1 LLPELTGKAGAR
13 KALVGFSPATWAQA
27 AARQLSGAVAAAGNA
42 GAAAGLGRL
51 NPSGGRM
58 PTPAEI
64 TEKFWKSVK
73 SDRTMMVGLA
83 GVSESLAQPLTAQ
96 LDDDHSQGPIYF
108 FTAKD
113 ADLVREMGGSH
124 PATAYFTGK
133 GHDLFASVEGELVAD
148 NDRAT
153 IERLWNPFVAA
164 WFEGGKDD
172 PNLQLLRF
180 EPGHAQ
186 IWLNDHSLLAGV
198 KLLLGTDPKKAYQDK
213 TADVRLS

>member
-1 LLPELTGKAGAR
+1 LFNDA
-13 KALVGFSPATWAQA
+13 AT
-27 AARQLSGAVAAAGNA
+27 
-42 GAAAGLGRL
+42 
-51 NPSGGRM
+51 
-58 PTPAEI
+58 
-64 TEKFWKSVK
+64 TEKFWKAVK

-83 GVSESLAQPLTAQ
+83 GVGESLAQPLTAQ
-96 LDDDHSQGPIYF
+96 LDDDHEEGPIYF

-113 ADLVREMGGSH
+113 ADLVQDMGARH
-124 PATAYFTGK
+124 AATAYLASK
-133 GHDLFASVEGELVAD
+133 GHDLFASVEGELIAD

-153 IERLWNPFVAA
+153 IDRLWNPFVAA

-180 EPGHAQ
+180 EPGRAQ

-198 KLLLGTDPKKAYQDK
+198 KLLLGRDPKAAYAGK

>member
-1 LLPELTGKAGAR
+1 
-13 KALVGFSPATWAQA
+13 
-27 AARQLSGAVAAAGNA
+27 
-42 GAAAGLGRL
+42 
-51 NPSGGRM
+51 M
-58 PTPAEI
+58 PNEAEI
-64 TEKFWKSVK
+64 TEKFWKAIK

-83 GVSESLAQPLTAQ
+83 GVGESLAQPLTAQ
-96 LDDDHSQGPIYF
+96 LDDDHEEGPIYF

-113 ADLVREMGGSH
+113 ADLVQDMGARH
-124 PATAYFTGK
+124 AATAYLASK
-133 GHDLFASVEGELVAD
+133 GHDLFASVEGELIAD

-153 IERLWNPFVAA
+153 IDRLWNPFVAA

-180 EPGHAQ
+180 EPGRAQ

-198 KLLLGTDPKKAYQDK
+198 KLLLGRDPKAAYAGK